1 MIIQQTVETLRR
13 MRLDGMA
20 DAFLAQMENPATS
33 ELSFEERFGLLV
45 DCEMTYR
52 QNRRLKR
59 LLKGAHLKM
68 AACLEDIDWRQP
80 RGLDR
85 SLMTS
90 LSSCQWVLAHQSVL
104 ISGPTGVGKTFPC
117 CALANQACRYGYS
130 ARYYR
135 VPRLFTDIAIA
146 RGDGSYR
153 KLMNHLAKVDLLVLD
168 DWGLAPLTI
177 SETRDLLEVIE
188 DRCET
193 RSTVIASQ
201 LPIEDWHQA
210 MPDPT
215 AADAILDRLVHTAHK
230 IVLRGESMRKSRAT
244 NVATSSKGDAK

>member
-1 MIIQQTVETLRR
+1 MLTQQTVETLRR

-20 DAFLAQMENPATS
+20 EAFLAQMESPATS
-33 ELSFEERFGLLV
+33 GLSFEERFGLLV

-59 LLKGAHLKM
+59 LLKEAHLKM
-68 AACLEDIDWRQP
+68 AACLEDIDWQKP

-85 SLMTS
+85 SIVMN

-104 ISGPTGVGKTFPC
+104 ISGPTGVGKTYLC

-135 VPRLFTDIAIA
+135 APRLFSDIAIA
-146 RGDGSYR
+146 RGDGSYH
-153 KLMNHLAKVDLLVLD
+153 KLMNHLAKTDLLVID
-168 DWGLAPLTI
+168 DWGLAALNMN
-177 SETRDLLEVIE
+177 ETRDLLEVME

-201 LPIEDWHQA
+201 LPIEDWHHA

-230 IVLRGESMRKSRAT
+230 IVLRGESMRKYKAT
-244 NVATSSKGDAK
+244 SVATSPKEDAK